1 VKHKGKP
8 RSWFQGACRR
18 RRETALVEEVAI
30 TPANVND
37 GRPVQPLFRM
47 SRGGVRRQRFGDNI
61 FAMPSMRRAAS
72 RASSPPP
79 CGARRTETLAR
90 LDAWNQPLHRVRGR
104 IEKIFGTWK
113 RCYGLRRMRWR
124 GLAKASIQVRL
135 TAIAYNLKRT
145 LNIVAAAAA

>member
-1 VKHKGKP
+1 
-8 RSWFQGACRR
+8 
-18 RRETALVEEVAI
+18 
-30 TPANVND
+30 
-37 GRPVQPLFRM
+37 
-47 SRGGVRRQRFGDNI
+47 
-61 FAMPSMRRAAS
+61 
-72 RASSPPP
+72 
-79 CGARRTETLAR
+79 LAR
-90 LDAWNQPLHRVRGR
+90 LELEPAAPSGSCR